1 MVAAAR
7 GLRET
12 TLWQWLSRVARAEA
26 SEAGLAAVASAF
38 PKFDAAPPPIGGRF
52 ITTKPDLS
60 GSTGSPDAR
69 MPECG
74 APATPVSA
82 DDSALLHVLQAYIE
96 TLKAENEILKR
107 QLAAAEARAAREA
120 AKADWAI
127 GEFSALTR
135 RLTARAAE
143 RGSGG

>member
-1 MVAAAR
+1 M
-7 GLRET
+7 
-12 TLWQWLSRVARAEA
+12 WQWLCRVARAEA
-26 SEAGLAAVASAF
+26 SEAGLAAAASAF

-69 MPECG
+69 MLECG
-74 APATPVSA
+74 HTPATPVSA

-120 AKADWAI
+120 AKAEWAI

-135 RLTARAAE
+135 RLRARAAE
-143 RGSGG
+143 RASRG